1 MLLNFFEN
9 KYRKPK
15 ERSDLLKSNKI
26 FIIPK
31 TINHLVLITLIIKTL
46 SLDMEGI
53 NMMVDF
59 LILLK
64 E

>member
-9 KYRKPK
+9 KSRKPK
-15 ERSDLLKSNKI
+15 ERRHLKSNKI